1 MLGCAA
7 LVVALAGCAPAVQPQ
22 STTGSSGPG
31 VAAPAVAATAAPVAG
46 DDCTDLLAPA
56 SLAAI
61 LHQSKNVS
69 VYTGDLA
76 LAAIGGFGCG
86 YADDPSGSP
95 SGSPP
100 ASLVSVIVAP
110 SAIVDPSER
119 ATSLA
124 PRHCGPDAGANTT
137 TGGGPDCTTTRTVA
151 GWWYS
156 LSVTTGASK
165 SGSVKPSAFNSIQA
179 DLERSLKNIL
189 APEQVN
195 LVQPFDCAAA
205 SAPHARLSGS
215 RVIEDN
221 PLGPIYY
228 QQAGED
234 AYPFEPPTDQEV
246 LAAAYLLAGPTNCS
260 TSSDGGVDI
269 TVYPGGASA
278 YAQCVQGLGAVST
291 TTDPGVESALA
302 NIDYALGTDQICATD
317 GKSTVSATVLDRDD
331 TQPWDAKTLESL
343 GALLAPVFAGSVSL
357 SAPWTAALPAASTP
371 NTVQPLVGGDCA
383 KLLDSSAA
391 AATLGEPTTSNPA
404 SAGDPTLA
412 TVGGLDCQFVL
423 GNPHGNDDP
432 DVVTAIVAPSAI
444 ADPAELAASLAS
456 PVCDSKP
463 TECTVTAVVNGWWYS
478 LDVEMNSVGP
488 AIVAMGAPIERFR
501 AIAANLERTLTSAPA
516 PGRASAT
523 RPFDCAA
530 IAKGG
535 WPNVRS
541 RALPGSRFWAGYL
554 FGNDTEI
561 RSAAFLLAGPV
572 TCKIPS
578 QDNVIGAREVPWY
591 VTVYPG
597 GASAYRQC
605 THVHA
610 SRPGKPISLP
620 GAKSAVLLTR
630 DADGGPLICAT
641 DGTSTVV
648 AVSYL
653 DGTFNGPDRTSLT
666 SMLAPVFAALK

>member
-22 STTGSSGPG
+22 STTGSSGSG

-86 YADDPSGSP
+86 YADDPNGSP
-95 SGSPP
+95 SGYPP

-110 SAIVDPSER
+110 SVIVDPSEL
-119 ATSLA
+119 AASLA
-124 PRHCGPDAGANTT
+124 PRHCGPDAGANTA
-137 TGGGPDCTTTRTVA
+137 TGGGPDCTATRTVA

-179 DLERSLKNIL
+179 DLEKSLRNVV
-189 APEQVN
+189 APERVN
-195 LVQPFDCAAA
+195 VVRPFDCAAA

-228 QQAGED
+228 QQPGED
-234 AYPFEPPTDQEV
+234 DYPFEPPTDQEV
-246 LAAAYLLAGPTNCS
+246 LAAAYLLAGPTACF
-260 TSSDGGVDI
+260 TSDAGVGI

-278 YAQCVQGLGAVST
+278 YAQCVEGLGAVST
-291 TTDPGVESALA
+291 TTDPGVASAWA
-302 NIDYALGTDQICATD
+302 NIHYALGADQICATD
-317 GKSTVSATVLDRDD
+317 GKSTVSVTDLYRDD
-331 TQPWDAKTLESL
+331 TRPWDAKTLESL
-343 GALLAPVFAGSVSL
+343 GALLVPVFAGSASL
-357 SAPWTAALPAASTP
+357 SAPWTAALPAASAA

-391 AATLGEPTTSNPA
+391 AAILGEPTTRNPA

-412 TVGGLDCQFVL
+412 TIGGLDCQYVV

-432 DVVTAIVAPSAI
+432 DVVTAVIAPSAI

-463 TECTVTAVVNGWWYS
+463 TVCTGTAVVNGWWYS

-488 AIVAMGAPIERFR
+488 AIVAMGAPIERFK
-501 AIAANLERTLTSAPA
+501 AIAANLERTLKSAPA
-516 PGRASAT
+516 PGRVSAT

-578 QDNVIGAREVPWY
+578 LDNVIGAREVPWY
-591 VTVYPG
+591 LTVYPG

-605 THVHA
+605 TQVDA
-610 SRPGKPISLP
+610 SRPRKPISLP
-620 GAKSAVLLTR
+620 GVKSAFLVTR

-648 AVSYL
+648 AVSYV
-653 DGTFNGPDRTSLT
+653 DGHFNGPDRTSLT
-666 SMLAPVFAALK
+666 SMLGLVFAALE